1 MNQYI
6 DLKTD
11 WGFKHLMGREPQM
24 LSFLNSLLSKDYGE
38 IASITFDNVEIPPET
53 AEDRG
58 VIFDICCTTDKGD
71 KIIVEMQNYS
81 HKFFKT
87 RANFYLCRLME
98 RFFRRGL
105 RWGKMTEDI
114 PRIVGIFFLR
124 HKISESPHDIL
135 MTEETEHHD
144 KTVFW
149 DRMRKY
155 FIILENFD
163 FQKKAP
169 PTLKDCWIEI
179 IKNLGSDMYRID
191 PTVYECADSAL
202 LELIEKAK
210 VSALTDDELVRYE
223 AGLKALEDAVDFD
236 ELLSDSVREA
246 REKSFAEGRSEGVA
260 EGIAKGR
267 VEGVAEGTKKNQIET
282 AKKMLNMGM
291 SIDLIAEI
299 SGLSKAEIKGL

>member
-1 MNQYI
+1 
-6 DLKTD
+6 
-11 WGFKHLMGREPQM
+11 
-24 LSFLNSLLSKDYGE
+24 
-38 IASITFDNVEIPPET
+38 
-53 AEDRG
+53 
-58 VIFDICCTTDKGD
+58 
-71 KIIVEMQNYS
+71 
-81 HKFFKT
+81 
-87 RANFYLCRLME
+87 
-98 RFFRRGL
+98 
-105 RWGKMTEDI
+105 
-114 PRIVGIFFLR
+114 
-124 HKISESPHDIL
+124 

-163 FQKKAP
+163 FQKIER

-191 PTVYECADSAL
+191 PSVYECADSAL

-246 REKSFAEGRSEGVA
+246 KVESFAEGLAEGVAVGRIEGHAEGRAEGVAVGRIEGLAEGRAEGIAAGRIEGHAEGVA
-260 EGIAKGR
+260 EGRTEGKNQAQIEIAKR
-267 VEGVAEGTKKNQIET
+267 MLSM
-282 AKKMLNMGM
+282 KM
-291 SIDLIAEI
+291 DVDTIAQI
-299 SGLSKAEIKGL
+299 SGLSVEEVGKLG